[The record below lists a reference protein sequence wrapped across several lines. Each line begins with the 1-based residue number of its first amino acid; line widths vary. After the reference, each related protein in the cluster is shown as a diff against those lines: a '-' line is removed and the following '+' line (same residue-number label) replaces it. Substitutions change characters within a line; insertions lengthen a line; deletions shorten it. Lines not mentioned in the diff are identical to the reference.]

1 MDDKLPKSM
10 NEDPHVALHTPENQ
24 RPPSEKMRRIAERM
38 RTDRD
43 MVWHVVKQTKNPP
56 RLYYHE
62 KH

>member
-1 MDDKLPKSM
+1 M